1 VIICPKCSHRFPEAV
16 AKQAPFEYFHVLV
29 DQYAIAQGLNKVEAK
44 DSLCV
49 LFGISK
55 EYEEPWEP
63 PKYPGVFCRLWGR
76 MFFRKSTLAYSPN
89 EMSRMIQSTQ
99 EAIHT
104 GEGS

>member
-1 VIICPKCSHRFPEAV
+1 MVTCPFCKKSFPEAQV
-16 AKQAPFEYFHVLV
+16 KQEAFSYFHVLV
-29 DQYAIAQGLNKVEAK
+29 DQYAIAQGLSKVEAK

-63 PKYPGVFCRLWGR
+63 PKYPGVFARLWGR
-76 MFFRKSTLAYSPN
+76 LFFRKSTLAYTKD
-89 EMSRMIQSTQ
+89 EMSRLIEASE